1 MPLPEFLA
9 VKPSL
14 IGLFLTCIGGDES
27 CIGRDESCIGGDESC
42 IDGDESCISEFARSA
57 ESRLRLRLEAFG
69 VVSKDGSGRGKAG
82 RPRIIIKARIFVAK
96 AATIK

>member
-14 IGLFLTCIGGDES
+14 IGLFLTCIGG
-27 CIGRDESCIGGDESC
+27 DESCIGGDESC